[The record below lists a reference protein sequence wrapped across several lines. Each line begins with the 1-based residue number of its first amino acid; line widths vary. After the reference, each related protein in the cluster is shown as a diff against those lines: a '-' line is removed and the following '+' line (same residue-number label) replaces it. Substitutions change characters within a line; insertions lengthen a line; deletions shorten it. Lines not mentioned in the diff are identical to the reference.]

1 MAQTLPESILER
13 AVERYEKAIA
23 SLEAAAEDLSV
34 EHVLDVLI
42 ARDAVQVAMSD
53 KTQHHSGRLIKAVK
67 ELDNR
72 LKEQARYINRVTRL
86 AEWQAI
92 FNPPEKEWWWLLD
105 PITPKPWRDRY
116 DWLWRFFSLVFLTA
130 SLSLLI
136 DISTRFLSGGP
147 DTAGVF
153 AIIIP
158 SVLTLL
164 AGGGALTKTG
174 QEGIEHIL
182 TSLQLKKDLWDEI
195 VGLASFLLCLVL
207 IAFYCLMP
215 WFAEQYINLGDLAY
229 CEQNSAKVTLVQS
242 NNCVPQLARAENQYN
257 RAIKLDPDNAK
268 AHYKLGKI
276 YQELQDFDNAVVQY
290 KMAAKSNITE
300 AYDALTSLYLA
311 RQDYGNADRWLR
323 KAVSPMN
330 YYKKKYTISN
340 EQYQMLQSLSRAYLE
355 QKKYSEA
362 ITWLTL
368 GLKATENDPEKQ
380 YNMLNLLGWVRLK
393 QNRPEAIEFLER
405 ATKLD
410 QEKAAAHCLLAQALE
425 QQQDTKRAKLEW
437 EQCVEHA
444 SQDNPDEDRWSGLA
458 RQRLKVLGNK
468 P

>member
-1 MAQTLPESILER
+1 
-13 AVERYEKAIA
+13 
-23 SLEAAAEDLSV
+23 
-34 EHVLDVLI
+34 
-42 ARDAVQVAMSD
+42 
-53 KTQHHSGRLIKAVK
+53 
-67 ELDNR
+67 
-72 LKEQARYINRVTRL
+72 
-86 AEWQAI
+86 
-92 FNPPEKEWWWLLD
+92 
-105 PITPKPWRDRY
+105 
-116 DWLWRFFSLVFLTA
+116 VFLTA

-153 AIIIP
+153 AVIIP

-195 VGLASFLLCLVL
+195 VCLASFSLCLVL

-229 CEQNSAKVTLVQS
+229 CEQNYAKVGLVQS

-290 KMAAKSNITE
+290 KMAAKSNINE
-300 AYDALTSLYLA
+300 AYDALIGLYLE

-323 KAVSPMN
+323 KVVPLED
-330 YYKKKYTISN
+330 YYKTESKISDKR
-340 EQYQMLQSLSRAYLE
+340 YQLLERLSRAYLE

-362 ITWLTL
+362 ITWLNQ
-368 GLKATENDPEKQ
+368 GLKSAKNQPEKQ
-380 YNMLNLLGWVRLK
+380 YKMLKLLGWVRLK
-393 QNRPEAIEFLER
+393 QNRPEAIDPLER
-405 ATKLD
+405 ATKIYPL
-410 QEKAAAHCLLAQALE
+410 EPAAHCLLAQALE

-444 SQDNPDEDRWSGLA
+444 SQDNPDEDRWFGLA
-458 RQRLKVLGNK
+458 RQRLKELGNK